1 MSRPRKPYETVEW
14 DVRLCAW
21 CTNHFSRTKCQADRG
36 VRYCCKRCAGF
47 GRAVA
52 ISDAQYRQMNRT
64 SQARRMAGRLARLA
78 GTVDGLTQV
87 DAYLKGYRSGFAAGK
102 AKRKPLIPRVGGPTW
117 EADQA

>member
-1 MSRPRKPYETVEW
+1 MSRAPKPYDIADY
-14 DVRLCAW
+14 DVCLCAW
-21 CTNHFSRTKCQADRG
+21 CTNQFSRTKCQADRG
-36 VRYCCKRCAGF
+36 VRYCCKRCAAF

-52 ISDAQYRQMNRT
+52 ISDAQF
-64 SQARRMAGRLARLA
+64 RRIAKASHKSRVAGRLAKLA
-78 GTVDGLTQV
+78 GTVDGLTGV